1 MNQSELMTA
10 FESGTIESADFPHAH
25 HVHVA
30 WGLAQKYGAQEGLQ
44 RLVSGIRQIATRA
57 GRPEAFHL
65 TITKAWFELIATV
78 DDLHSAPE
86 LLDQT
91 ILSRYYTPTRLAEG
105 RDRWLEPD
113 LHPLT
118 LPLPPAIEQPTDL
131 KELFGSVPTPVG
143 VLTTHS
149 GQAVHATTVSSIT
162 SISLQ
167 PPLISVC
174 LANNSRAL
182 ELVRTADTFV
192 VSVLAS
198 DQKDLADKFAS
209 RTRPPGAAQFAGIP
223 HHASDFGPVI
233 ERAVASLGCRLH
245 AAHPCGDHHI
255 VIGEVASV
263 ERSPSKHALLRHA
276 GTYIPNQAD
285 VATL

>member
-86 LLDQT
+86 LLNQT
-91 ILSRYYTPTRLAEG
+91 ILSRYYSPARLAEG

-263 ERSPSKHALLRHA
+263 ERSLSKHALLRHA
-276 GTYIPNQAD
+276 DTYIPNQAD

>member
-91 ILSRYYTPTRLAEG
+91 ILSRYYTPTRLTAGDALYLDSEM
-105 RDRWLEPD
+105 L
-113 LHPLT
+113 LHLT
-118 LPLPPAIEQPTDL
+118 
-131 KELFGSVPTPVG
+131 
-143 VLTTHS
+143 
-149 GQAVHATTVSSIT
+149 
-162 SISLQ
+162 
-167 PPLISVC
+167 
-174 LANNSRAL
+174 
-182 ELVRTADTFV
+182 
-192 VSVLAS
+192 LAS
-198 DQKDLADKFAS
+198 DSPEAQLLSIHTA
-209 RTRPPGAAQFAGIP
+209 RP
-223 HHASDFGPVI
+223 V
-233 ERAVASLGCRLH
+233 
-245 AAHPCGDHHI
+245 
-255 VIGEVASV
+255 
-263 ERSPSKHALLRHA
+263 
-276 GTYIPNQAD
+276 
-285 VATL
+285 